1 MVRNVLAVYFAGQ
14 FINLLRK
21 DFRHWKAY
29 QYGIIDAKGNVQRK
43 PETNREKKVWTRIH
57 RLVAAVKQPLEKVA
71 GGSTIASVYAGY
83 KTFVEEYNL
92 DEEIQ
97 ASILDAEPRL
107 ASIHEAMVAGDS
119 GGDPDKMASGEN
131 SGSVVG
137 MGAGKYMKK
146 RKDFKDWI
154 NLDNPKI

>member
-21 DFRHWKAY
+21 DFRQWKAY
-29 QYGIIDAKGNVQRK
+29 RYGIIDARGDVQRE
-43 PETNREKKVWTRIH
+43 PENNKEKKVWTRIH

-71 GGSTIASVYAGY
+71 GGTTIASVYAGY
-83 KTFVEEYNL
+83 KTFVEEYGL
-92 DEEIQ
+92 DEETQ

-119 GGDPDKMASGEN
+119 GGDSDKMASGEN

-137 MGAGKYMKK
+137 MGAGRMRK

-154 NLDNPKI
+154 NLYDPKNI